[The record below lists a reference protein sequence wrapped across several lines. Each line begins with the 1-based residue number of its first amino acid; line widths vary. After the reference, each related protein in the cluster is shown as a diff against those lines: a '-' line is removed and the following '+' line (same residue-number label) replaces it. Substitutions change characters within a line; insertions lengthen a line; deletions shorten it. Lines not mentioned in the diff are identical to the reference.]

1 MNFTVRQARK
11 YAGMT
16 QVQMAKILG
25 IDRTTYIRI
34 EKDVTRATVGQINRI
49 SEVTGIPIK
58 EIFLNENSTKVE
70 YNK

>member
-58 EIFLNENSTKVE
+58 EIFLTENSTKVE

>member
-58 EIFLNENSTKVE
+58 EIFLTENSIKVE